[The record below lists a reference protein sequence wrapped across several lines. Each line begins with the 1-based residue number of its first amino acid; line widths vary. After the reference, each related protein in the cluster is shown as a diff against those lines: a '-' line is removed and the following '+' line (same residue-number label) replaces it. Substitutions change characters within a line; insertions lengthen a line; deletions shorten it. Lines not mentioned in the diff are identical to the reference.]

1 MRWER
6 LFEDLEAQLAEA
18 EVDELRAEVADRT
31 RREIAEL
38 RLSDRLRA
46 THGQQI
52 VVRVS
57 GVGPVTGTLRSS
69 GPDWALL
76 AEPLGVEA
84 LVPLAAVVQVVGI
97 GTRATP
103 PGVAGQVARRL
114 GLGYALRG
122 LARDR
127 ADVVVAMT
135 DGGTLTGMI
144 DRVGADH
151 IDVTER
157 GVDGTGGSWTVRF
170 AGIGVVRRSR

>member
-18 EVDELRAEVADRT
+18 ALEELRAEVADRT
-31 RREIAEL
+31 RREMAEL
-38 RLSDRLRA
+38 RLADRLRA
-46 THGQQI
+46 AHGQQV

-57 GVGPVTGTLRSS
+57 GIGPVPGTLRST

-84 LVPLAAVVQVVGI
+84 LIPLAAVVQIAGM
-97 GTRATP
+97 GRRATP
-103 PGVAGQVARRL
+103 PGATGQVARRL

-127 ADVVVAMT
+127 ADVVVTMT
-135 DGGTLTGMI
+135 DGGTLAGTI

-151 IDVTER
+151 MDVTER
-157 GVDGTGGSWTVRF
+157 GEDRPGGSWTVRF
-170 AGIGVVRRSR
+170 AGTGLVRRSR